1 MDLRAC
7 IVLLA
12 AGLASPL
19 ASLAQAPLP
28 VVVERPTAA
37 AFGERFELT
46 GDVAAERR
54 ARLSPRV
61 DGLVAQVRV
70 DAGDRVEAGALL
82 LSLDDALARQALG
95 RLTAQA
101 AEAQARVTEAE
112 RLLAEARQLVE
123 RQFVPASQVATREA
137 ELELARAAL
146 ASARAAEREQ
156 AELVERHGLPAP
168 FAGLVASR
176 QAEVGEWV
184 QRGATVVE
192 LIDLDALRI
201 EVQVPAERHGDLAA
215 GAEYT
220 LLAGGIADAIPA
232 RVEAV
237 LPVVDPGARTFLLRL
252 RPQAPHPA
260 LLPGVPV
267 RVAIAL
273 PVREPALAVPRDALL
288 RRPDGSRVLFVVEAD
303 GADFVARERAV
314 RVLRDAGAQVA
325 VAGEL
330 DDTARIVVRGNEALR
345 DGAAVTPAER

>member
-28 VVVERPTAA
+28 VIVERPTPA

-61 DGLVAQVRV
+61 DGLVAEVRV

-82 LSLDDALARQALG
+82 LRLDDALARQALG
-95 RLTAQA
+95 RLGAQA
-101 AEAQARVTEAE
+101 AEAQARVAEAE

-156 AELVERHGLPAP
+156 AEVVERHGLPAP

-176 QAEVGEWV
+176 QAELGEWV
-184 QRGATVVE
+184 QRGSTVVE

-201 EVQVPAERHGDLAA
+201 EAQVPAERHADLTD

-220 LLAGGIADAIPA
+220 LQVAGVADEIPA
-232 RVEAV
+232 RLEAL

-252 RPQAPHPA
+252 RPAQSTPA
-260 LLPGVPV
+260 LLPGAPV
-267 RVAIAL
+267 RVAVSL
-273 PVREPALAVPRDALL
+273 PVREPALTVPRDALL
-288 RRPDGSRVLFVVEAD
+288 RRPDGSRVLFVVEAAE
-303 GADFVARERAV
+303 GGHVARERAV
-314 RVLRDAGAQVA
+314 RVLRDAGARVA
-325 VAGEL
+325 VAGSIE
-330 DDTARIVVRGNEALR
+330 AGAAVVVRGNEALR
-345 DGAAVTPAER
+345 DGQAVTPAER